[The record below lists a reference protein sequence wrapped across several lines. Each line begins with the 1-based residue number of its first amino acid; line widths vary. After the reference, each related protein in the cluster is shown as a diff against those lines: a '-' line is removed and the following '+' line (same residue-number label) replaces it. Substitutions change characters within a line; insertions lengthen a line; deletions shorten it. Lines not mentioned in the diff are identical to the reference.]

1 MSNKSVS
8 EIKECRWDLV
18 DMESDVEEVDF
29 ALLPAVFLQQ
39 LHQHRALF
47 RFLLLF
53 LCSLLLL
60 RAHRLI
66 DVVVVAIILV
76 LILIILII

>member
-1 MSNKSVS
+1 MSEV
-8 EIKECRWDLV
+8 KERRCDLV

-60 RAHRLI
+60 RAHRLV

>member
-1 MSNKSVS
+1 MGNKSVS
-8 EIKECRWDLV
+8 EAKERRWDLV
-18 DMESDVEEVDF
+18 DVESDVEEVDF

-47 RFLLLF
+47 RFLLL
-53 LCSLLLL
+53 LLGSLLLL
-60 RAHRLI
+60 RTHRLI

>member
-8 EIKECRWDLV
+8 EVKVGRWDLV
-18 DMESDVEEVDF
+18 DVESDVEEVDF

-39 LHQHRALF
+39 LHQHSALF

-53 LCSLLLL
+53 LRSLPLL

-66 DVVVVAIILV
+66 DVVVVAIVLV
-76 LILIILII
+76 LILIVLII